1 MGLAL
6 ILVVFRISGAG
17 HNIGIHLAQRNST
30 VYHPAFGRFT
40 PMVCQ
45 RDLEDIG
52 KNLTTRIPV
61 YQPKLPCVEKLIPYL
76 REIDKNRWYSNRGT
90 FVQAM
95 ERRIAA
101 MLGTGCGVVVT
112 SSGWAALKAA
122 IFAAAGPAT
131 PQRPLAL
138 MPSYT
143 FVATAA
149 AAETCGYK
157 PYFLDVDEENWMI
170 SPQMLIDH
178 PALSSAGVVIP
189 VAAYGRAVAQRAW
202 RQFREATEVPVVID
216 AAAAFEAIV
225 NDPSGL
231 TGEVPLAVSFQA
243 TKPLSTGEGGAV
255 ISNDPDA
262 LMAVTRAINFGF
274 LGTRESKS
282 PSFNGKMSEFH
293 AAVGNASLDAWD
305 ETLVAQQ
312 STCAAYSGCAEAAGL
327 TDRLILHPAIA
338 SCYALFR
345 ASSEEE
351 AVAVTQALDKRRIEH
366 RHWYGHG
373 LHTHQY
379 FAAAPRDPLP
389 QTARIAHRLVG
400 LPTAIDLSHEAMKR
414 IVAAI
419 CKGCYG
425 QKAEE
430 HNLNKL
436 HNER

>member
-1 MGLAL
+1 M
-6 ILVVFRISGAG
+6 
-17 HNIGIHLAQRNST
+17 
-30 VYHPAFGRFT
+30 VYECNLDNTA
-40 PMVCQ
+40 
-45 RDLEDIG
+45 
-52 KNLTTRIPV
+52 NLTARIPI
-61 YQPKLPCVEKLIPYL
+61 YQPKLPCVEKLVPYL
-76 REIDKNRWYSNRGT
+76 REIDKNRWYSNRGM

-101 MLGTGCGVVVT
+101 MLGTGCRVIVT

-122 IFAAAGPAT
+122 ILAAAGPAT

-143 FVATAA
+143 FAATAA

-189 VAAYGRAVAQRAW
+189 VAAYGRGVVQGAW

-216 AAAAFEAIV
+216 AAAAFEGIV
-225 NDPSGL
+225 DDPSGL
-231 TGEVPLAVSFQA
+231 TGDVPVAVSFQA

-255 ISNDPDA
+255 IWNDAAGP
-262 LMAVTRAINFGF
+262 MAVARAINFGF

-293 AAVGNASLDAWD
+293 AAVGLASLDAWD

-312 STCAAYSGCAEAAGL
+312 TTCAIYSGWAEMAGL

-345 ASSEEE
+345 ASSEAE
-351 AVAVTQALDKRRIEH
+351 ALAVTQALAERGIEH
-366 RHWYGHG
+366 RYWYGHG

-389 QTARIAHRLVG
+389 QTARIAPRLVG
-400 LPTAIDLSHEAMKR
+400 LPTAIDLPHEAMKR

-419 CKGCYG
+419 CVGLCG
-425 QKAEE
+425 QKAED
-430 HNLNKL
+430 HSLK
-436 HNER
+436 RAFITK